1 MAKLSAHGRELG
13 RINYTTYSKAYFE
26 DGTVLKNSGFGWKVF
41 AKCKVPPQEAY
52 DKALAVHKDFAAS
65 RPCLMAYR
73 KELHALAGMGK
84 AWKLNAAIELLG
96 TDVDGVW
103 SEACDG
109 YGDNVHADLEEIEH
123 LVNLY
128 FAAQREAAA
137 IRQASDEQHN
147 PAA

>member
-13 RINYTTYSKAYFE
+13 RINYTTYSKAYMS
-26 DGTVLKNSGFGWKVF
+26 DGTVLKNAGFGWKVF
-41 AKCKVPPQEAY
+41 GKCKVSPQEAY
-52 DKALAVHKDFAAS
+52 QHALTAHNDFAAS

-84 AWKLNAAIELLG
+84 AWKLHTAVELLR
-96 TDVDGVW
+96 TDVDGIW
-103 SEACDG
+103 SGACDG

-128 FAAQREAAA
+128 QRAQRELANV
-137 IRQASDEQHN
+137 RV
-147 PAA
+147 PAGEHYSQPA